1 MVPPLRLGFDVED
14 RDGNLVA
21 RDGTCDADWA
31 RELVQRV
38 NVLGVPFKVEVA
50 RGAGGVLVVGGGLWS
65 GGGDQLRVEAAATAK
80 LAIRVRCAGLWR
92 VEQHNLVGLGHRR
105 HRDGGVKTVEA
116 LAA

>member
-1 MVPPLRLGFDVED
+1 MVSPLRLGFDVED

-31 RELVQRV
+31 RELVQRA

-80 LAIRVRCAGLWR
+80 LAIRVRCAKR
-92 VEQHNLVGLGHRR
+92 AC
-105 HRDGGVKTVEA
+105 GVSNRITWSGSA
-116 LAA
+116 IAAIGMEG